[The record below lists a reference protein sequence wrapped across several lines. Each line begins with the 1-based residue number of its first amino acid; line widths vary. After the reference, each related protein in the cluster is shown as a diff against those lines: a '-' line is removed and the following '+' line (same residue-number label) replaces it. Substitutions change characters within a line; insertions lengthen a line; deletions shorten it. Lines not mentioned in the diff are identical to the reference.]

1 MLQRAKVLFPL
12 CLLTLM
18 PATPQTPQK
27 VPPASRQADQTHNQL
42 DASESMFAVLAAI
55 NAGGYDAEIDSPTNN
70 PLRKAL
76 RDNIQ
81 AQHLDVVEELRR
93 YVRDHRPK
101 TAEAELSQYIS
112 YALVMSGPP
121 DFVSRYNSA
130 TVPPDVEP
138 LFEFTPLLVRFY
150 REAHI
155 AELWRQ
161 SQPYFEKAMVQ
172 YQEPVARSVLQ
183 VNAYLRNATS
193 GFLGRRFQIYV
204 DLLGAPN
211 QVQTRSY
218 VDDYFVVVT
227 PAGDLPI
234 DQIRHAYL
242 HYLLDP
248 LPLRFSDIVDTKRG
262 LGDYALGSPILANQ
276 YKTDFVLL
284 TTECLIK
291 AVESRMDRK
300 PAMIDQ
306 ALREGFVMTPA
317 FVDRL
322 VEYEK
327 QEQTM
332 RLFFPELVGG
342 IDLRREETRL
352 DSIDFVSKVT
362 GGRVRTVTRELK
374 APEATGVAKIIEDAE
389 KAYTQRDLPRSKD
402 MYLRALKETTEK
414 PMHAKAYYG
423 LARIAVLERDPELGD
438 RLFRKV
444 LELEPDA
451 VTKSWSLL
459 YLARLA
465 DSQGDREQAQGHY
478 KAALAVEGAPD
489 SVRAA
494 AEKGLKEAFVNK
506 K

>member
-1 MLQRAKVLFPL
+1 LQRARVLFPL
-12 CLLTLM
+12 CLLTVM
-18 PATPQTPQK
+18 PATPQAPQRPRHTQN
-27 VPPASRQADQTHNQL
+27 VDEVHNQL
-42 DASESMFAVLAAI
+42 DASESIFAVLAAI

-76 RDNIQ
+76 RD
-81 AQHLDVVEELRR
+81 HLSGLNLPVVSDLRR

-112 YALVMSGPP
+112 YALVMNGPP

-130 TVPPDVEP
+130 TVPPDVDT
-138 LFEFTPLLVRFY
+138 LFEFTPLLVKFY

-155 AELWRQ
+155 DELWKQ
-161 SQPYFEKAMVQ
+161 SQPAFDKAMEQ
-172 YQEPVARSVLQ
+172 YQGPVSRAVLQ
-183 VNAYLRNATS
+183 VNAYLRNTTS

-227 PAGDLPI
+227 PAGELPI

-276 YKTDFVLL
+276 YKADFVLL

-300 PAMIDQ
+300 PALVDQ

-317 FVDRL
+317 FIDRL
-322 VEYEK
+322 IEYEK

-332 RLFFPELVGG
+332 RLFFPDLVGG
-342 IDLRREETRL
+342 IDLKREETRL
-352 DSIDFVSKVT
+352 DSIDFVSKAA
-362 GGRVRTVTRELK
+362 GGRVRTVTREVK
-374 APEATGVAKIIEDAE
+374 PPELTGPAKMVEDAE
-389 KAYTQRDLPRSKD
+389 KAYVARNLPRARE
-402 MYLRALKETTEK
+402 MYLQALKESTEK
-414 PMHAKAYYG
+414 PLHAKAYYG

-444 LELEPDA
+444 LELDPDA
-451 VTKSWSLL
+451 STKSWSLL
-459 YLARLA
+459 YLGRLA
-465 DSQGDREQAQGHY
+465 DSQGDREEAQKQY

-489 SVRAA
+489 SVRQS
-494 AEKGLKEAFVNK
+494 AEKGLKEAFSRK
-506 K
+506 